1 MPAQI
6 KDLGPCVVVWDPD
19 GDNIS
24 FQKTFGGVT
33 FRYEEL
39 RAGIKEDQQGETDVD
54 EVKTGVTNPELEV
67 PLTREEVANLEYCFG
82 NASAGASNL
91 KVSNPV
97 GGAVF
102 ADAKEVIVKPIVD
115 GVVSV
120 TASEWLHIHRAY
132 PRINM
137 ELAYDNSGQRVF
149 NTIFKG
155 FPDDAS
161 GQVNEMFR
169 IGEAS

>member
-1 MPAQI
+1 MSLQI
-6 KDLGPCVVVWDPD
+6 KDLGPCVVIWDPS

-24 FQKTFGGVT
+24 FSKTFGGVT

-67 PLTREEVANLEYCFG
+67 PLTREEVGNLEKCFG
-82 NASAGASNL
+82 NATAGANNL

-97 GGAVF
+97 GEAVF
-102 ADAKEVIVKPIVD
+102 SDAKEVIVKPIIN
-115 GVVSV
+115 GSVSV
-120 TASEWLHIHRAY
+120 TDTEWLHIHRAY
-132 PRINM
+132 PRISM

-155 FPDDAS
+155 FPDDTS
-161 GQVNEMFR
+161 GQVGEMWR
-169 IGEAS
+169 VGPAS